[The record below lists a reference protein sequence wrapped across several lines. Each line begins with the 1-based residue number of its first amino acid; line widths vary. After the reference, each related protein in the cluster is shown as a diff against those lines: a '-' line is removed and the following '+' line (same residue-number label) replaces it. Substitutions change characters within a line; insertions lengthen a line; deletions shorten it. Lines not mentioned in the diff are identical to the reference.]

1 MNLMSRKCLLNQAT
15 CSPKTFDDV
24 HAQILRE
31 IQGFLFCSK
40 RPETI
45 VLLTPMEL

>member
-24 HAQILRE
+24 QMMAGAAAL
-31 IQGFLFCSK
+31 GCV
-40 RPETI
+40 TI
-45 VLLTPMEL
+45 SMGCKKTMR